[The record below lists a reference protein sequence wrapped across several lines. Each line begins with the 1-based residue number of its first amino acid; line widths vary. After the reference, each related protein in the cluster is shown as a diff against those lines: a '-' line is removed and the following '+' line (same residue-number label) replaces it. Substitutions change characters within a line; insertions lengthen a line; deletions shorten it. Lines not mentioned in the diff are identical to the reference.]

1 VIRFIL
7 RRLLQVIPVFLGTTL
22 LVYYMVFA
30 LPGDPIAA
38 LFGDRQPPQS
48 VIDTLRTQYN
58 LDQPF
63 WVQYGLFLKNLF
75 TFNLGN
81 DFTGQPIAASLARVF
96 PVTAML
102 AIEAL
107 AIQAIFGVAFG
118 VFAGLRRG
126 GWFDST
132 VLVAS
137 LVVIAVPTFVLGFVF
152 QLVFGVQLGWAKP
165 TVGANAN
172 WVTLLLPAVVLGL
185 VSFAY
190 VLRLTRASVSE
201 NMNADYVRTATAKG
215 LSRPRVVVAH
225 ILRNPLMPVVTYLGA
240 NLGGL
245 MGDALVTEGI
255 FNVPGVGNKLY
266 QAVLRSEGPTIVS
279 IVSVL
284 VLVFVVANL
293 LVDLLY
299 AWLDPR
305 IRYDQ

>member
-1 VIRFIL
+1 MTRYVI
-7 RRLLQVIPVFLGTTL
+7 RRLLQVIPVFFGTTL
-22 LVYYMVFA
+22 LVYFMVFA
-30 LPGDPIAA
+30 LPGDPIRA
-38 LFGDRQPPQS
+38 LFGDRAPNEA
-48 VIDTLRTQYN
+48 VIAALRQQYN
-58 LDQPF
+58 LDEPF

-75 TFNLGN
+75 TFNLGP
-81 DFTGQPIAASLARVF
+81 DFTGQPIGATLGRIF

-102 AIEAL
+102 AVEAL
-107 AIQAIFGVAFG
+107 AIQALFGVAFG
-118 VFAGLRRG
+118 LFAGLRRG
-126 GWFDST
+126 RVFDAT

-137 LVVIAVPTFVLGFVF
+137 LVVIAIPTFVLGFVL
-152 QLVFGVQLGWAKP
+152 QLVVGVQLGWARP
-165 TVGANAN
+165 TVGSQAG
-172 WVTLLLPAVVLGL
+172 WGDLILPAVVLGL

-190 VLRLTRASVSE
+190 VLRLTRASVIE

-225 ILRNPLMPVVTYLGA
+225 ILRNSMIPVVTYLGA

-245 MGDALVTEGI
+245 MGGAIVTEGI
-255 FNVPGVGNKLY
+255 FNVPGVGQKLY
-266 QAVLRSEGPTIVS
+266 QATLRGEGPTVVA

-305 IRYDQ
+305 IRYEG

>member
-1 VIRFIL
+1 MVRYIL

-48 VIDTLRTQYN
+48 VIDALRAQYN

-63 WVQYGLFLKNLF
+63 WVQYGIFLKNLF
-75 TFNLGN
+75 TFNLGV
-81 DFTGQPIAASLARVF
+81 DFTQQPIAAALARAF

-102 AIEAL
+102 AIEAII
-107 AIQAIFGVAFG
+107 IQAVFGVAFG
-118 VFAGLRRG
+118 VFAGLRKG
-126 GWFDST
+126 KLFDST
-132 VLVAS
+132 VLIAS

-165 TVGANAN
+165 TVGGNADWGN
-172 WVTLLLPAVVLGL
+172 LLLPAIVLGL

-190 VLRLTRASVSE
+190 VLRLTRASVIE

-215 LSRPRVVVAH
+215 LSRPRVVLAH
-225 ILRNPLMPVVTYLGA
+225 ILRNSMIPVVTYLGA

-245 MGDALVTEGI
+245 MGGAIVTEGI
-255 FNVPGVGNKLY
+255 FNVPGIGNKLY
-266 QAVLRSEGPTIVS
+266 QAVLRGEGPTVVA

-284 VLVFVVANL
+284 VLVFVAANL